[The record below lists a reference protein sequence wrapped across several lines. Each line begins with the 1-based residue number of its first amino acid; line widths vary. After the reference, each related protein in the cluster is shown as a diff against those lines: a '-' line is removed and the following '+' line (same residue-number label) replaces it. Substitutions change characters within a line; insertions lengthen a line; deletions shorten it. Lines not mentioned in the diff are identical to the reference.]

1 MRKPGNFYHIA
12 LSNIRVMKK
21 LFLLI
26 IAAVSSITQLTAQ
39 VKIGDNPN
47 TINANS
53 MLELE
58 STNKGFLPPRVA
70 LNSYTSTAPMTATV
84 AEGTLVYSDG
94 GTLPD
99 GYYYW
104 NSSRW
109 VMLRIGRDNYVLVKS
124 AADLPAPVAGVI
136 TLVSGIEYEINGTI
150 TLSTPINLNN
160 CTVKGDDSSNDKL
173 IYTGAGSL
181 FTGNKTGSLR
191 YLTLTAASGS
201 IFNIDALSTAQNM
214 LVQNCFIIGCNSV
227 GTITGVGG
235 TVFFSTVAYF
245 SNTNGIT
252 LQNDNNV
259 VLNNMLWDASNS
271 NIYERF
277 IGTFNVIQ
285 LLGGDRLTTSVNS
298 ATALHISGITSL
310 NAGSAKVIMFI
321 GTGTYVTGTFTNAW
335 EVEATGLNTQKDG
348 VAGGNMY
355 ITVPVATTFASAATP
370 VKALGTTA
378 SSNLYRVTH
387 PTNNR
392 LTYVGSKT
400 RAFMISSSMSIT
412 QPNSNRYF
420 SFYIAKNGVVI
431 PESRQDVKVVNSTD
445 QVSLTLSC
453 WATLAPNDYVEVWV
467 ENQSA
472 ITTLTIQTLNL
483 TME

>member
-1 MRKPGNFYHIA
+1 
-12 LSNIRVMKK
+12 MKK
-21 LFLLI
+21 LLLFI
-26 IAAVSSITQLTAQ
+26 MTAVSTTLTAQ

-70 LNSYTSTAPMTATV
+70 LNSLTSSAPMTATI
-84 AEGTLVYSDG
+84 AEGTVVYSDG

-99 GYYYW
+99 GLYYW
-104 NSSRW
+104 NSTRW
-109 VMLRIGRDNYVLVKS
+109 LMLSTARDNYVRVRT
-124 AADLPAPVAGVI
+124 AADFPAPVAGVI
-136 TLVSGIEYEINGTI
+136 TLTAGVEYEINGTI
-150 TLSTPINLNN
+150 SLSNSINLNG
-160 CTVKGDDSSNDKL
+160 CSIKGEDSGNDKL
-173 IYTGAGSL
+173 VYTGTGSM
-181 FTGNKTGSLR
+181 FTGNKTGNLR
-191 YLTLTAASGS
+191 FLTLIAASGS
-201 IFNIDALSTAQNM
+201 VFGIDALSTNQNM
-214 LVQNCFIIGCNSV
+214 IVQNCFFLGCNSI

-252 LQNDNNV
+252 FQNDNNV
-259 VLNNMLWDASNS
+259 VMNNTLWDISNF

-285 LLGGDRLTTSVNS
+285 LLGGDRVTTSANS

-310 NAGSAKVIMFI
+310 NAGSAKVIMFV

-335 EVEATGLNTQKDG
+335 EVESTGISTQKDG

-355 ITVPVATTFASAATP
+355 ISTPIATTFALADTP
-370 VKALGTTA
+370 TKVLGTTT
-378 SSNLYRVTH
+378 STNLYRMTH
-387 PTNNR
+387 PTSNR
-392 LTYVGSKT
+392 LTYAGSKT
-400 RAFMISSSMSIT
+400 RSFMVSCSMSIT
-412 QPNSNRYF
+412 QPNSNRFF

-453 WATLAPNDYVEVWV
+453 WATLAPGDYVEVWV
-467 ENQSA
+467 ANQA
-472 ITTLTIQTLNL
+472 ATTNVTVQTMNL

>member
-1 MRKPGNFYHIA
+1 
-12 LSNIRVMKK
+12 MKK

-26 IAAVSSITQLTAQ
+26 TIAVNSITQLTAQ

-104 NSSRW
+104 NSTRW

-124 AADLPAPVAGVI
+124 VADLPAPVAGVI
-136 TLVSGIEYEINGTI
+136 TLVNGIEYEINGTI
-150 TLSTPINLNN
+150 TLTTPINLNG

-173 IYTGAGSL
+173 VYTGAGSL
-181 FTGNKTGSLR
+181 FTGDKTGNLR

-201 IFNIDALSTAQNM
+201 IFNINALSTSQNM
-214 LVQNCFIIGCNSV
+214 LVQNCFILGCSSV
-227 GTITGVGG
+227 GTIAGVGG

-245 SNTNGIT
+245 SNTNGIIF
-252 LQNDNNV
+252 QNDNNV

-277 IGTFNVIQ
+277 TGTFNVIQ

-335 EVEATGLNTQKDG
+335 EVEASGLNTQKDG

-355 ITVPVATTFASAATP
+355 ITVPVATTFASAGTP
-370 VKALGTTA
+370 VKALGTTN
-378 SSNLYRVTH
+378 SSNLYRMTH

-412 QPNSNRYF
+412 QPSSNRYF
-420 SFYIAKNGVVI
+420 SFYIAKNGVII
-431 PESRQDVKVVNSTD
+431 PESRQDVKVINSTD
-445 QVSLTLSC
+445 QVSLTISC

-472 ITTLTIQTLNL
+472 TTTLTIQTLNL
-483 TME
+483 SME

>member
-1 MRKPGNFYHIA
+1 
-12 LSNIRVMKK
+12 MKN

-26 IAAVSSITQLTAQ
+26 IIAVSSIAQLTAQ

-70 LNSYTSTAPMTATV
+70 LNSYTSTTPMTATV

-104 NSSRW
+104 NASRW
-109 VMLRIGRDNYVLVKS
+109 VMLRVGRDNYVLVKS
-124 AADLPAPVAGVI
+124 AADFPAPVAGVI
-136 TLVSGIEYEINGTI
+136 TLVNGIEYEINGTI
-150 TLSTPINLNN
+150 TLTTPINLNG

-173 IYTGAGSL
+173 VYTGAGAL
-181 FTGNKTGSLR
+181 FTGDKTGNVR

-201 IFNIDALSTAQNM
+201 LFNINALSTSQNM
-214 LVQNCFIIGCNSV
+214 LVQNCFILGCNSV
-227 GTITGVGG
+227 GTIAGVGG
-235 TVFFSTVAYF
+235 TVFFSTIGYF

-252 LQNDNNV
+252 FQNDNNV
-259 VLNNMLWDASNS
+259 VLNNMLWDASNF

-298 ATALHISGITSL
+298 ATALDISGITSL
-310 NAGSAKVIMFI
+310 NAGSAKVIMFV
-321 GTGTYVTGTFTNAW
+321 GTGTYVNGTFTNAW
-335 EVEATGLNTQKDG
+335 EVEAAGLNTQKDG

-355 ITVPVATTFASAATP
+355 ITVPVATTFASAGVA

-378 SSNLYRVTH
+378 SSNLYRMTH

-392 LTYVGSKT
+392 LTYTGSKT
-400 RAFMISSSMSIT
+400 RSFMISSSLSIT
-412 QPNSNRYF
+412 QPSSNRYF

-431 PESRQDVKVVNSTD
+431 PESRQDVKVINSTD
-445 QVSLTLSC
+445 QVSLTISC
-453 WATLAPNDYVEVWV
+453 WTTLAPNDYVEVWV

-472 ITTLTIQTLNL
+472 TTTLTIQTLNL
-483 TME
+483 SME